1 MNHEGVADAGVVGL
15 PDDVDGELP
24 LAFVVLKPEC
34 NVSAE
39 EIITYI
45 NGEIVIIDVF
55 HGDSFHFPNSSFV
68 ISRTGEVMDE
78 EKLRGGVRFIDRI
91 PRNELGKINRPQLL
105 KMLRTS

>member
-55 HGDSFHFPNSSFV
+55 HGDSFHFPNS
-68 ISRTGEVMDE
+68 
-78 EKLRGGVRFIDRI
+78 GGVHC
-91 PRNELGKINRPQLL
+91 
-105 KMLRTS
+105 TSSLHSNSTLVQCPDAYCSRQIYY